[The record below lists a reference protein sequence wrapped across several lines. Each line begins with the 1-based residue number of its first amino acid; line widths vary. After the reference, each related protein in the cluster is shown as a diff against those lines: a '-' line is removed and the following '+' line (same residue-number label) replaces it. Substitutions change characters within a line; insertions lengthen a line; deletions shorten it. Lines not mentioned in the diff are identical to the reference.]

1 MSFLITND
9 DGIEAPGLAALRQ
22 VAVDFGEVIVVA
34 PDRQHSGCGH
44 RISEDGPISID
55 SQENLRYAIGGTP
68 ADCARIGLAHLAPE
82 TEWILSGINAGGN
95 LGCDVFMSGTVAAIR
110 EATLMGKRGIA
121 FSQYR
126 NGMNSPLDWDRVA
139 IWTKAVLERL
149 LSEHLQAGEF
159 WNVNF
164 PDTDLGEG
172 LPEIVFCPV
181 DVEHYQ
187 FKCELQE
194 EGLVYRSDYQQ
205 RPRTPGRDIDVCFG
219 GKISISKLT
228 VCSNAP
234 GMNQ

>member
-1 MSFLITND
+1 MSLLITND
-9 DGIEAPGLAALRQ
+9 DGIEAPGLEALRQ
-22 VAVDFGEVIVVA
+22 VAVEFGEVIVVA
-34 PDRQHSGCGH
+34 PDRQHSGSGH
-44 RISEDGPISID
+44 RISEDGPIPID
-55 SQENLRYAIGGTP
+55 AKENLRYAIGGTP
-68 ADCARIGLAHLAPE
+68 ADCARIGLTHLAPK
-82 TEWILSGINAGGN
+82 TEWVLSGVNAGGN

-110 EATLMGKRGIA
+110 EAALMGKRGIA

-126 NGMNSPLDWDRVA
+126 NGMNSSFDWSRIA
-139 IWTKAVLERL
+139 GWTKPVLERL
-149 LSEHLQAGEF
+149 FSEPLQPGEF

-164 PDTDLGEG
+164 PDIEMRDGF
-172 LPEIVFCPV
+172 PEIVFCPV

-187 FKCELQE
+187 FKCELKE
-194 EGLVYRSDYQQ
+194 EGLVYRSDYQR